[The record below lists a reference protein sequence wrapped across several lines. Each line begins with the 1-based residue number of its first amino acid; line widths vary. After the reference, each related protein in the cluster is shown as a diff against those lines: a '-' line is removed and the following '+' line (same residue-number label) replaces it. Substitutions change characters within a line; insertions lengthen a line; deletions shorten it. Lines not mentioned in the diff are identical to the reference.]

1 MYYLLRQVASTGVR
15 VNSVNPGVVWTEIW
29 SRSGMSDQETRDYLA
44 QAKVDHGHRIALLTV
59 KAAKK
64 TNEKMPASHQ

>member
-44 QAKVDHGHRIALLTV
+44 QAKVGPHM
-59 KAAKK
+59 
-64 TNEKMPASHQ
+64 EQY

>member
-1 MYYLLRQVASTGVR
+1 MYYLLSQVASTGVR

-44 QAKVDHGHRIALLTV
+44 QAKVGPDTEQYSQWRPLWIYL
-59 KAAKK
+59 
-64 TNEKMPASHQ
+64 P

>member
-1 MYYLLRQVASTGVR
+1 MR

-44 QAKVDHGHRIALLTV
+44 QAKVGPDM
-59 KAAKK
+59 
-64 TNEKMPASHQ
+64 EQYSQ